1 MCVALG
7 LLASAGGG
15 ATGTTALGT
24 TAGGGGLFGT
34 SFLSGLGLGT
44 AATNALVAD
53 VLLTGT
59 KQVIDTRR
67 LNRQAKFEATQAVKE
82 VEAADLAAAREQ
94 EGLAARLK
102 EERKANAQE
111 QLALAKRGAQ
121 AAGAVRASERA
132 GLTIDMLL
140 GDVERQTGEASNLL
154 NQTLASTVQ
163 QYRRNT
169 LGLDAKRKDRRN
181 RAESKYN
188 AAKGKTRGNLDVA
201 LDTLGSGISS
211 YYGLVGK
218 A

>member
-1 MCVALG
+1 MCFLTAL
-7 LLASAGGG
+7 
-15 ATGTTALGT
+15 TALGAGAGATTATAAT

-44 AATNALVAD
+44 EVTNALVAD
-53 VLLTGT
+53 LVFTGT
-59 KQVIDTRR
+59 KNVVDTRR
-67 LNRQAKFEATQAVKE
+67 LNAQAKFEATQAAKE
-82 VEAADLAAAREQ
+82 AEAADSALAIEQ

-121 AAGAVRASERA
+121 AAGAIRASERA

-140 GDVERQTGEASNLL
+140 GDVERQTGEATNLL
-154 NQTLASTVQ
+154 DQTLASTVQ

-169 LGLDAKRKDRRN
+169 LGLDAKRKNRRN
-181 RAESKYN
+181 IAESKRN
-188 AAKGKTRGNLDVA
+188 QALGKTRGNLDIA
-201 LDTLGSGISS
+201 LGTLSSGLSS
-211 YYGLVGK
+211 YTSLLGQ

>member
-1 MCVALG
+1 MCFIAAPATVPLINAT
-7 LLASAGGG
+7 AVSGG
-15 ATGTTALGT
+15 AGT
-24 TAGGGGLFGT
+24 GLFGT
-34 SFLSGLGLGT
+34 GLLAGGIGGLGVKGTNILLSQLALGGT
-44 AATNALVAD
+44 QQYIAA
-53 VLLTGT
+53 
-59 KQVIDTRR
+59 
-67 LNRQAKFEATQAVKE
+67 RQANQRAQFLGKQAKQQA
-82 VEAADLAAAREQ
+82 EAADSALAIEQ

-111 QLALAKRGAQ
+111 QLALARQGAK

-169 LGLDAKRKDRRN
+169 LGLDAKRKRR
-181 RAESKYN
+181 RVEAEN
-188 AAKGKTRGNLDVA
+188 TRNEALGMRRGPLDVA
-201 LDTLGSGISS
+201 LGTLSSGLSS
-211 YYGLVGK
+211 YSSLLGQ